1 MVVIWSKKA
10 FSDLKG
16 IHEHIAKDSTFYAK
30 KVSQNIYEKTQNL
43 RLAPPQIGKKVPE
56 FNDKNI
62 REKSIYS
69 YRIIYRIQPTT
80 INIIAVVHKRQILNI
95 DEL

>member
-1 MVVIWSKKA
+1 MSISPKTQ
-10 FSDLKG
+10 
-16 IHEHIAKDSTFYAK
+16 HYYAK
-30 KVSQNIYEKTQNL
+30 KVSQNIYEKAQNL

-69 YRIIYRIQPTT
+69 YRIIFRIQPGT